1 MDFMLATIGDV
12 KAVANKLYPTA
23 TKVTV
28 QRVDPGSSTSAGY
41 RLFAVDGRNRMLAR
55 ISAATL
61 NDLKDRLEQRLS
73 GNGHNTSA

>member
-1 MDFMLATIGDV
+1 
-12 KAVANKLYPTA
+12 
-23 TKVTV
+23 
-28 QRVDPGSSTSAGY
+28 
-41 RLFAVDGRNRMLAR
+41 MLAR